1 MRRMSRPFTV
11 ATVLSSLVLA
21 AASYSSLVLAD
32 DIAAGK
38 FGADA
43 IFVHPLGVG
52 PSGTDS
58 FRADVSITP
67 IQIDTS
73 FAKLDILPMEAQA
86 SVSIGTGQM
95 ELARFRA
102 EALRATFSRAIPVD
116 VLTAY
121 RNLDNGV
128 DFGVDIIGVKV
139 PIKITPGGEI
149 IVQPGLELGV
159 QHVVAPV
166 DQTSF
171 KASFSVE
178 ARAATQLVQGWLST
192 GIMGKVRYDAD
203 TGKMSGF
210 AEEGMGYLSL
220 LLDKDH
226 RIYAR
231 VYAGIDHQQSRE
243 EVGLPTVDVF
253 TGLGIFGNFGK

>member
-1 MRRMSRPFTV
+1 MSRIWIAIV
-11 ATVLSSLVLA
+11 ASALPALLVTSLALA
-21 AASYSSLVLAD
+21 E
-32 DIAAGK
+32 DIQAGK

-43 IFVHPLGVG
+43 IFVHPLVSSPNG
-52 PSGTDS
+52 SDS

-67 IQIDTS
+67 IQIDTN
-73 FAKLDILPMEAQA
+73 FAKLEILPLEAQA
-86 SVSIGTGQM
+86 SISIGTGQM

-102 EALRATFSRAIPVD
+102 EALRAIFSRAIPVD

-128 DFGVDIIGVKV
+128 DFGVDVIGVKV
-139 PIKITPGGEI
+139 PIKITAGGEI

-171 KASFSVE
+171 RASFSVE

-192 GIMGKVRYDAD
+192 GIMAKVRYNAD
-203 TGKMSGF
+203 TGRMSGF
-210 AEEGMGYLSL
+210 EEEGMGYLSL

-231 VYAGIDHQQSRE
+231 VYAGIDHSQARE
-243 EVGLPTVDVF
+243 EVGMPTVDVY

>member
-1 MRRMSRPFTV
+1 MRMVRSWKV
-11 ATVLSSLVLA
+11 I
-21 AASYSSLVLAD
+21 AASVLVVSTFAGLALAD
-32 DIAAGK
+32 DIQAGK

-43 IFVHPLGVG
+43 IFVHPLVAS
-52 PSGTDS
+52 PNGTDS

-73 FAKLDILPMEAQA
+73 FAKLEVLPMEAQA
-86 SVSIGTGQM
+86 SVSIGSGQM

-102 EALRATFSRAIPVD
+102 EALRAIFSRAIPVD
-116 VLTAY
+116 VLAAY

-128 DFGVDIIGVKV
+128 DFGVDFLGVKV

-171 KASFSVE
+171 RASFSLE

-192 GIMGKVRYDAD
+192 GIMGKVRYNAD
-203 TGKMSGF
+203 SGKMSGF
-210 AEEGMGYLSL
+210 EEEGMGYLSL

-231 VYAGIDHQQSRE
+231 VYAGIDHSQARE
-243 EVGLPTVDVF
+243 EVGLPTVDVY